1 MHPLWFAA
9 MPLALLPWIAW
20 FRPHAMRFSALSTVK
35 VRPSLRAYA
44 ALVLP
49 LLESLA
55 IIGVVVALARPQ
67 EVRRETQRESNGID
81 ILLAID
87 TSGSMETP
95 DMRAGPRELSR
106 LDAARAV
113 MADFIAGRPDDRVGL
128 EVFGEDAFVQVPL
141 TLDHDALAAFVDQLE
156 IGMAGKNATAVGT
169 AIAVG
174 AKRMKELEAPSR
186 VMILVTDGR
195 SNAGTVEPLQA
206 AEAAAALGIKVYTI
220 GVGSASR
227 GGVFGLLGGGGADI
241 DERTL
246 NAVATKTGG
255 RYYRAAD
262 TGALASVYSEID
274 TLEKSTART
283 REFVHRDER
292 YLDALLPAIAAFVLQ
307 VGLSA
312 SLFRRLP

>member
-1 MHPLWFAA
+1 
-9 MPLALLPWIAW
+9 
-20 FRPHAMRFSALSTVK
+20 
-35 VRPSLRAYA
+35 
-44 ALVLP
+44 
-49 LLESLA
+49 
-55 IIGVVVALARPQ
+55 
-67 EVRRETQRESNGID
+67 
-81 ILLAID
+81 
-87 TSGSMETP
+87 
-95 DMRAGPRELSR
+95 
-106 LDAARAV
+106 
-113 MADFIAGRPDDRVGL
+113 
-128 EVFGEDAFVQVPL
+128 
-141 TLDHDALAAFVDQLE
+141 
-156 IGMAGKNATAVGT
+156 
-169 AIAVG
+169 
-174 AKRMKELEAPSR
+174 
-186 VMILVTDGR
+186 
-195 SNAGTVEPLQA
+195 VEPLQA